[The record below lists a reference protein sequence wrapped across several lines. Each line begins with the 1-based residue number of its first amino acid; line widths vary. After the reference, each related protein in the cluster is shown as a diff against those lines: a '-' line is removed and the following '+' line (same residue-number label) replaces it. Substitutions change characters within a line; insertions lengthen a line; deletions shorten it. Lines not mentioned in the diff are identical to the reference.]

1 MKVTDKLLKQITETK
16 YLTVE
21 NTWRYRVIIRY
32 FYEQFEQIN
41 YILYK
46 EDVYDELI
54 KHSMF
59 SDYTIEQCSL
69 DLEVLVSWRNLIA
82 IQDTTKV
89 QTVAEFKNKKY
100 RYEITPY
107 TIEIERLT
115 LKLENLKVEG
125 ASLEPSLLERIKSYL
140 TLMKENLNE
149 DDKLLFEWWNDLIS
163 DFERLNVNY
172 QNYIKQIYSLKPEDM
187 MKTGA
192 FLMFKE
198 KLIEYLRNFI
208 KTLQINIYEIEEIL
222 KNISANDEQRM
233 YDKITNYSL
242 NIPRVETIT
251 YDEIID
257 NITPKW
263 KNIKRWFVGDDNR
276 PSEAEKLFDITNEII
291 RKLTRY
297 AAQLSESMTNSIN
310 RKEDYK
316 KLCEMFINSKNMDD
330 AHCLSAYVFGIENM
344 RHIQGE
350 FERKTESINSIVF
363 EEEPFEITVKPR
375 SRTYRERVERNSI
388 KDKTEQKQEMLN
400 KIFEQRKIEREL
412 INTYINNGKI
422 NFNDLGYINQ
432 YVRTTLL
439 SWLSNSMISTNYTAK
454 NENGYVIKV
463 LNPKEEEMCNIL
475 CEDGDFLMPAFV
487 LSVEQLTEV

>member
-1 MKVTDKLLKQITETK
+1 MKITDKLIKQITETK

-21 NTWRYRVIIRY
+21 NSWRYRVIIRY

-46 EDVYDELI
+46 EDVHDELV

-59 SDYTIEQCSL
+59 ADYTIEQCSM
-69 DLEVLVSWRNLIA
+69 DLEALVSWGNLIA
-82 IQDTTKV
+82 IQDTAKV
-89 QTVAEFKNKKY
+89 QTVEEFKNKKY
-100 RYEITPY
+100 RYEITQY

-125 ASLEPSLLERIKSYL
+125 ASLEPSLLERIKNYL
-140 TLMKENLNE
+140 TLMKENINKDE
-149 DDKLLFEWWNDLIS
+149 KFLFEWWSDLIS

-192 FLMFKE
+192 FLLFKE
-198 KLIEYLRNFI
+198 KLIEYLRDFI
-208 KTLQINIYEIEEIL
+208 KTLQINIYEIEDIL
-222 KNISANDEQRM
+222 INISPDDEAKM
-233 YDKITNYSL
+233 YDKITLHSL
-242 NIPRVETIT
+242 SIPRVEEVT

-257 NITPKW
+257 NIKPKW
-263 KNIKRWFVGDDNR
+263 KNIKRWFVGDSNR

-316 KLCEMFINSKNMDD
+316 KLCELFLNSKNNDD
-330 AHCLSAYVFGIENM
+330 AHRLSAYVFGIENM

-350 FERKTESINSIVF
+350 FERKTESVSSAIFN
-363 EEEPFEITVKPR
+363 EEPFEVIVKPR
-375 SRTYRERVERNSI
+375 TRTYRERAERNSI
-388 KDKTEQKQEMLN
+388 KDKSKEKQEMLN
-400 KIFEQRKIEREL
+400 KILEQRKAEELL
-412 INTYINNGKI
+412 INKYINDGKI
-422 NFNDLGYINQ
+422 NFAQLGYINQ
-432 YVRTTLL
+432 YVRTSLL
-439 SWLSNSMISTNYTAK
+439 SWLSNSMISNNYTAK

-463 LNPKEEEMCNIL
+463 LNPKEEKMCLIS

-487 LSVEQLTEV
+487 LCVEQQV